1 MYVFLKKSVN
11 IFVIFIVSLVVLV
24 GCNNVIEQQTNENK
38 QIEENTNSGE
48 NDYSEEEIKGYSKDI
63 DLTSVKDTIIN
74 VGNMD
79 NAKVLKDTEVNTVYN
94 LGESKGVESLVVI
107 DEQDEH
113 YQEIAVIKLLSE
125 EQSDKI
131 IEKFILRYEELKQE
145 ANKNNVTSIKNNI
158 VMKQQAGIGIF
169 IVSENRLEL
178 EKEIDG
184 YF

>member
-1 MYVFLKKSVN
+1 MQ
-11 IFVIFIVSLVVLV
+11 
-24 GCNNVIEQQTNENK
+24 E
-38 QIEENTNSGE
+38 
-48 NDYSEEEIKGYSKDI
+48 
-63 DLTSVKDTIIN
+63 
-74 VGNMD
+74 
-79 NAKVLKDTEVNTVYN
+79 
-94 LGESKGVESLVVI
+94 
-107 DEQDEH
+107 EH